1 MLIKANKVLEGVKAM
16 NDIRLSYKM
25 ALKLEMYME
34 KEIEKISQD
43 FQDLS
48 WNYNETC
55 KYKEDMKE
63 GKRSFHTDYGID
75 KASYNDRVKNLRIRQ
90 YELYLELE
98 NLIKDCKEQ
107 NGGKPCLPYSIHLKR
122 QLICFNPSYDN
133 VVEELSKLK
142 EMEEES

>member
-1 MLIKANKVLEGVKAM
+1 M
-16 NDIRLSYKM
+16 NDIKIGYKM

-34 KEIEKISQD
+34 KEIEKIAQD

-107 NGGKPCLPYSIHLKR
+107 NGGKPCLPYSIHLKS

-142 EMEEES
+142 GMEEESR

>member
-1 MLIKANKVLEGVKAM
+1 M

-34 KEIEKISQD
+34 KEIEEIAQD
-43 FQDLS
+43 FQSLS

-55 KYKEDMKE
+55 EYKKDMKE

-75 KASYNDRVKNLRIRQ
+75 KASYDDRVKNLRIRQ

-107 NGGKPCLPYSIHLKR
+107 NDGKPYLPYSIHLKR

-133 VVEELSKLK
+133 VAEELSRLK
-142 EMEEES
+142 GTEEKS